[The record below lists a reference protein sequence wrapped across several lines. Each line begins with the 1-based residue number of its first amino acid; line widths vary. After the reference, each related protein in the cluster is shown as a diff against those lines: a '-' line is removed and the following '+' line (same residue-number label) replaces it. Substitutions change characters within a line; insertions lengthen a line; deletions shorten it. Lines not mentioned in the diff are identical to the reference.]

1 MDPQHWA
8 LLALATVA
16 AIIYALDRRIHRRAK
31 NVRSSWNC
39 IRCGIQLMPMESTEI
54 RVAGGP
60 VFATSARA
68 CHRCARRDK
77 RIWWGA
83 MGFIA
88 LSILFTIFLLWQR

>member
-8 LLALATVA
+8 LLALAAVA
-16 AIIYALDRRIHRRAK
+16 AVVYALDWRIYRRAR
-31 NVRSSWNC
+31 NVRTSWMC

-60 VFATSARA
+60 EFATSARA

-77 RIWWGA
+77 RIWWA
-83 MGFIA
+83 VMGFIA
-88 LSILFTIFLLWQR
+88 LSFLATIFLLWQR